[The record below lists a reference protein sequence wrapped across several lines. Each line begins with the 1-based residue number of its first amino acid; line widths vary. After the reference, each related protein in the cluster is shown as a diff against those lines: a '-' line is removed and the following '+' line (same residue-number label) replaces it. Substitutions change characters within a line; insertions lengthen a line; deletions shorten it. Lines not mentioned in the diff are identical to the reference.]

1 MPASMVKL
9 LIGVGVPLLILLL
22 SIPMVLDRVPPN
34 GAYGFRTP
42 KTLSSPEVWY
52 PANRAAGWFMLA
64 AMVVAICFNLVLW
77 WAFPEWPLERTVSW
91 MTGGMMVPLAISL
104 LASFIYLGRL

>member
-1 MPASMVKL
+1 MAKFVV
-9 LIGVGVPLLILLL
+9 GVGVPLLVLLL
-22 SIPMVLDRVPPN
+22 SIPMVLGTVAPN

-64 AMVVAICFNLVLW
+64 AMVVSICFNRALW
-77 WAFPEWPLERTVSW
+77 WAYPEWPLERTLSW
-91 MTGGMMVPLAISL
+91 MTGGMMIPLSISL
-104 LASFIYLGRL
+104 LASFIYLKRL

>member
-1 MPASMVKL
+1 MAKL

-22 SIPMVLDRVPPN
+22 SVPMVLGKVPPN

-42 KTLSSPEVWY
+42 KTLSSPDVWY

-64 AMVVAICFNLVLW
+64 AVAVSICFNLALW
-77 WAFPEWPLERTVSW
+77 WTYPEWPLERTVSW
-91 MTGGMMVPLAISL
+91 MTGGTMIPLSISV
-104 LASFIYLGRL
+104 LASLIYIGRL

>member
-1 MPASMVKL
+1 MVKY
-9 LIGVGVPLLILLL
+9 LIGYVVPLLILAL
-22 SIPMVLDRVPPN
+22 SIPMILDRVPPN

-42 KTLSSPEVWY
+42 KTLESEEVWY

-64 AMVVAICFNLVLW
+64 AAALSICFNVALW
-77 WAFPEWPLERTVSW
+77 WFLPEMPLTRTVSW
-91 MTGGMMVPLAISL
+91 MTGANMILLSMSF

>member
-1 MPASMVKL
+1 MVKH
-9 LIGVGVPLLILLL
+9 LIGYVVPLLILAL
-22 SIPMVLDRVPPN
+22 SIPMILDKVPPN

-42 KTLSSPEVWY
+42 KTLESEEVWY

-64 AMVVAICFNLVLW
+64 AAVLSIGFNLVLW
-77 WAFPEWPLERTVSW
+77 WTFPEWSLNRTVLW
-91 MTGGMMVPLAISL
+91 MTGGNMVLLSMGF

>member
-1 MPASMVKL
+1 MAKH
-9 LIGVGVPLLILLL
+9 LIGVVVPLVVLVL
-22 SIPMVLDRVPPN
+22 SIPMILGKVPPN

-42 KTLSSPEVWY
+42 KTLSSEDVWY

-64 AMVVAICFNLVLW
+64 AMAISICVNLALS
-77 WAFPEWPLERTVSW
+77 WAFPEWSVDRAVSW
-91 MTGGMMVPLAISL
+91 MTGGTMILLALSV

>member
-1 MPASMVKL
+1 MVKH
-9 LIGVGVPLLILLL
+9 LIGYVVPLLILAL
-22 SIPMVLDRVPPN
+22 SIPMILDKVPPN

-42 KTLSSPEVWY
+42 KTLESEEVWY

-64 AMVVAICFNLVLW
+64 AAVLSICFNLALW
-77 WAFPEWPLERTVSW
+77 WTFPEWSMNRTVLW
-91 MTGGMMVPLAISL
+91 MTGGNTVLLSMGF

>member
-1 MPASMVKL
+1 MVKH
-9 LIGVGVPLLILLL
+9 LIGYVVPLLILAL
-22 SIPMVLDRVPPN
+22 SIPMILDKVAPN

-42 KTLSSPEVWY
+42 KTLESEEVWY

-64 AMVVAICFNLVLW
+64 AAVLSICFNQVLW
-77 WAFPEWPLERTVSW
+77 WTFPEWSMNRTVLW
-91 MTGGMMVPLAISL
+91 MTGGNTVLLSMGF